1 MEEAGE
7 DFMECPEF
15 AAGVYAPGIGQGWEE
30 LINVELEITGQ
41 FEKVYVSF
49 DLKFLHD
56 AFQREITHVDERG
69 DGRDFGRTPCFFCL
83 VEGIDFSLEEG
94 NRVSHPA
101 CGECLHWTQRLVA
114 SVGFQEGF
122 GCRSAPKDYGAN
134 F

>member
-69 DGRDFGRTPCFFCL
+69 GGRDFGRTPCFFAWL
-83 VEGIDFSLEEG
+83 RESTSAWKNATWSAIPPA
-94 NRVSHPA
+94 VSVSIEPSD
-101 CGECLHWTQRLVA
+101 L
-114 SVGFQEGF
+114 
-122 GCRSAPKDYGAN
+122 
-134 F
+134 